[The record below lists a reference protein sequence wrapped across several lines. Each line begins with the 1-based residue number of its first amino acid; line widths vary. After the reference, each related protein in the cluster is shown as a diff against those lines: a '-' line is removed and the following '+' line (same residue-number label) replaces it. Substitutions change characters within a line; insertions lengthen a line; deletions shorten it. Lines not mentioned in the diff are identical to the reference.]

1 MKVHFH
7 TFGCKVNQYETAA
20 MERFFEEA
28 GFTVV
33 QSDEEADVAVINS
46 CSVTASGDQ
55 KSLRRLRQCR
65 RAGLITV
72 LCGCYPQAFPDRAG
86 EIFEADIVAGNA
98 DRAALPRLVRDFA
111 ASHERVVDIPPHLK
125 GELFEPLGAGQPD
138 GRTRAFLKV
147 EDGCERYCSYCI
159 IPYARGRIRSLP
171 PQEIRRQAGQ
181 IAAAG
186 YRELVLT
193 GINLSCYGRDLGLDV
208 ADALDACSVDG
219 MVRVRFGSL
228 EPDLLSDAIIARLA
242 ANPKLCRHFHLA
254 LQSGSEQTLRAMRR
268 RYTAAQYRAVA
279 EKLRAAFPDCTLTT
293 DVIVGF
299 PGETEEAFLESA
311 DFVRSMGF
319 LKVHIFPYSRRP
331 GTPAADMK
339 EQLSRAEKEARAA
352 HLNAVCA
359 ESRQAILRAAVGRTV
374 RVIAEAP
381 DSDGLLTGVTDQY
394 HPALL
399 PGSGIAVGD
408 IVTGTATGLAG
419 DRLIVEAGGQ

>member
-181 IAAAG
+181 IASRRLPRAG
-186 YRELVLT
+186 ADRHQSVL
-193 GINLSCYGRDLGLDV
+193 
-208 ADALDACSVDG
+208 
-219 MVRVRFGSL
+219 
-228 EPDLLSDAIIARLA
+228 
-242 ANPKLCRHFHLA
+242 
-254 LQSGSEQTLRAMRR
+254 LRARSRPRR
-268 RYTAAQYRAVA
+268 GRRA
-279 EKLRAAFPDCTLTT
+279 
-293 DVIVGF
+293 
-299 PGETEEAFLESA
+299 
-311 DFVRSMGF
+311 
-319 LKVHIFPYSRRP
+319 RR
-331 GTPAADMK
+331 
-339 EQLSRAEKEARAA
+339 
-352 HLNAVCA
+352 
-359 ESRQAILRAAVGRTV
+359 
-374 RVIAEAP
+374 
-381 DSDGLLTGVTDQY
+381 LLG
-394 HPALL
+394 
-399 PGSGIAVGD
+399 
-408 IVTGTATGLAG
+408 
-419 DRLIVEAGGQ
+419 